1 MRMNAMALREYGA
14 ADVLRPVE
22 LDVPEPGPGQ
32 VRVRVR
38 AAGVMPF
45 DIGIRQGVMRPPG
58 VEFPI
63 VPGNEFAGTVDAVG
77 ADVTDFV
84 PGQGVLG
91 FSLLGAY
98 AEYVV
103 VGAGQLVAK
112 PDAMDFTVAGGF
124 PGNAQGAHMALSAL
138 GVGPGDT
145 VLINGAA
152 GGLGTLSVQLA
163 RAWGATT
170 VIGTASPRN
179 HAHLRDLGAIPVEY
193 GDGLEERVRA
203 VAPDGVD
210 AALDGAGAQAL
221 RASVAV
227 AKDRSRVMSMVDDEE
242 AERLGLPLIRGTR
255 TAERLAEVTDLYA
268 KGLLRVHVRATFPL
282 AQAAAAQREVE
293 SGHGRGKVILT
304 MAG

>member
-1 MRMNAMALREYGA
+1 M
-14 ADVLRPVE
+14 
-22 LDVPEPGPGQ
+22 
-32 VRVRVR
+32 
-38 AAGVMPF
+38 
-45 DIGIRQGVMRPPG
+45 
-58 VEFPI
+58 
-63 VPGNEFAGTVDAVG
+63 
-77 ADVTDFV
+77 
-84 PGQGVLG
+84 
-91 FSLLGAY
+91 
-98 AEYVV
+98 
-103 VGAGQLVAK
+103 
-112 PDAMDFTVAGGF
+112 
-124 PGNAQGAHMALSAL
+124 
-138 GVGPGDT
+138 
-145 VLINGAA
+145 
-152 GGLGTLSVQLA
+152 
-163 RAWGATT
+163 
-170 VIGTASPRN
+170 
-179 HAHLRDLGAIPVEY
+179 
-193 GDGLEERVRA
+193 RA

>member
-1 MRMNAMALREYGA
+1 MHAIRVHAFGGPGQLRHEEVH
-14 ADVLRPVE
+14 D
-22 LDVPEPGPGQ
+22 PEPGPGQ

-45 DIGIRQGVMRPPG
+45 DIGVRQGAIRPPG
-58 VEFPI
+58 LEFPI
-63 VPGNEFAGTVDAVG
+63 VPGNEFAGTVDSVG

-103 VGAGQLVAK
+103 VGADQLVAK

-138 GVGPGDT
+138 RVGPGDT

-163 RAWGATT
+163 KAWGATT

-179 HAHLRDLGAIPVEY
+179 HDHLRALGAIPVTY

-203 VAPDGVD
+203 IAPDGVD
-210 AALDGAGAQAL
+210 AALDSAGAQAL

-242 AERLGLPLIRGTR
+242 AERLGLPLLRGTR
-255 TAERLAEVTDLYA
+255 TARRLAEVTDLYA

-282 AQAAAAQREVE
+282 EQAAAAQREVE

-304 MAG
+304 VAG